1 MLGYNLRI
9 LFHLFWR
16 PGPAMSEILDRGS
29 LLWAS
34 VIVLAVSFLLQASV
48 VPMMIRAQAVAE
60 GAMVFQPGSAAPD
73 QEVVPPPQPPHARS
87 AWLSFH
93 FYTPLLLLAI
103 FYVPGTL
110 LLSHVFGGQGSFG
123 TEFRRDY
130 SPLMTCASLAWAAA
144 NLPLI
149 PAAWLLPLPALAI
162 VAALAYLYFGVL
174 MFFAVRTV
182 SGVGNPA
189 AAATAGLSAIPAALG
204 IGAAQPLG
212 FLLGWLASP
221 FFLLFAFYFLGG
233 ELSNMGAGLR
243 SRQNFRRMLDAS
255 TLNPHD
261 ADAQYQLGLIYQQR
275 RQYTE
280 AVRRFQRAVAIDPQ
294 ETDAHF
300 QLGRIAREQGRLKDA
315 LEHFQTVLDQNEHH
329 SSNEILREIGE
340 VYSAAGQHADARRE
354 LAEYIER
361 RPYDA
366 EGLYYLGLALE
377 RTGEP
382 SAARPIYARAIE
394 SANTAPHFRRH
405 AVARWGRLASKQ
417 LRHLPRD

>member
-1 MLGYNLRI
+1 
-9 LFHLFWR
+9 
-16 PGPAMSEILDRGS
+16 MSEILDRGS

-34 VIVLAVSFLLQASV
+34 VIVLAVSFLLQGSV
-48 VPMMIRAQAVAE
+48 VPVLIRAQAVAE
-60 GAMVFQPGSAAPD
+60 GAMVFQPGTAAPD
-73 QEVVPPPQPPHARS
+73 QDYVPPPQPSHARS
-87 AWLSFH
+87 AWFSFH

-130 SPLMTCASLAWAAA
+130 SPLMTCASLAWAAV

-149 PAAWLLPLPALAI
+149 PAAWLLPLPALAV
-162 VAALAYLYFGVL
+162 VAALAYVYFGVL

-189 AAATAGLSAIPAALG
+189 AAGTAGLSAIPAAVAVL
-204 IGAAQPLG
+204 AAQPLG

-221 FFLLFAFYFLGG
+221 FFLIFAFFFLGG
-233 ELSNMGAGLR
+233 ELRNLGAELR
-243 SRQNFRRMLDAS
+243 SRQNFRRMLEAAAV
-255 TLNPHD
+255 NPHD
-261 ADAQYQLGLIYQQR
+261 GEAQYQLGLIYQQR
-275 RQYTE
+275 RQYGE
-280 AVRRFQRAVAIDPQ
+280 AIERFRRAVAIDPTQ
-294 ETDAHF
+294 TDAHF
-300 QLGRIAREQGRLKDA
+300 QLGRIARQQGRLKDA
-315 LEHFQTVLDQNEHH
+315 LDHFQTVLDQDERH
-329 SSNEILREIGE
+329 SSNEVLREIGE
-340 VYSAAGQHADARRE
+340 VYSAAGQNADARRE

-366 EGLYYLGLALE
+366 EGLYYLGLAME

-382 SAARPIYARAIE
+382 AGARPMYARAIDA
-394 SANTAPHFRRH
+394 ANTAPHFRRH

-417 LRHLPRD
+417 LRRLPRA

>member
-1 MLGYNLRI
+1 
-9 LFHLFWR
+9 
-16 PGPAMSEILDRGS
+16 MSGILDRGS

-34 VIVLAVSFLLQASV
+34 VIVLAVSFVLQSSV
-48 VPMMIRAQAVAE
+48 VPMMIRAQVVAE
-60 GAMVFQPGSAAPD
+60 GAMVSGPGAAAPD
-73 QEVVPPPQPPHARS
+73 REVVPPPQPRHARS

-93 FYTPLLLLAI
+93 FYTPLLLLAL

-110 LLSHVFGGQGSFG
+110 LLSHVFGGQGSFAV
-123 TEFRRDY
+123 EFRRDY

-144 NLPLI
+144 AVPLI
-149 PAAWLLPLPALAI
+149 PAAWFVPLPALAV
-162 VAALAYLYFGVL
+162 VAALACLYFGVL

-189 AAATAGLSAIPAALG
+189 AAATACLSAIPAALAVA
-204 IGAAQPLG
+204 AAQPLG

-233 ELSNMGAGLR
+233 ELSNVGAGLR

-255 TLNPHD
+255 SLNPHD

-275 RQYTE
+275 RQYAE
-280 AVRRFQRAVAIDPQ
+280 AVRRFQNAVAIDPR

-315 LEHFQTVLDQNEHH
+315 LDHFQTVLDQNEHH
-329 SSNEILREIGE
+329 SSSEVLREIGE

-354 LAEYIER
+354 LTDYIER

-366 EGLYYLGLALE
+366 EGLYYLGLAME
-377 RTGEP
+377 RTGDP

-417 LRHLPRD
+417 LRRLPRE